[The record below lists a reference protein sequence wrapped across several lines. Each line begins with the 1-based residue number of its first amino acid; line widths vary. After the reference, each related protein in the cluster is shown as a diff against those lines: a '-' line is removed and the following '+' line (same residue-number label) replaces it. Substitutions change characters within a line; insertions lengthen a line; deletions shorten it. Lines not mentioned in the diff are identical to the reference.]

1 MEGSVIL
8 NRLQDF
14 ISIVNSKLGSG
25 YVFGGQSDQPLT
37 REVLNALV
45 KQYGRSHYY
54 FSNYSAERWLGMQF
68 YDCSGLV
75 VYTLRKMGLIP
86 KGADYSAQSLYTQLC
101 KPLQRAQ
108 LRQGDLCFNKTSTG
122 IVHVGVYMG
131 NNKVTHARGTFYGVV
146 NTIMFN
152 SFNTFGRLKYFEGVE
167 PEVQVTIEK
176 SQKKAISSTSIYE
189 KMSMQSG
196 VITTLDKGNIID
208 VEGKTDNGWYLVKY
222 LNSTGYVRRSDV
234 EDYDEL
240 FEVMQFLSNKSG
252 IGRDQWYKTAKEVKW
267 LDICFTKIAKSF
279 GFTN

>member
-86 KGADYSAQSLYTQLC
+86 KDADYSAQSLYTQLC

-176 SQKKAISSTSIYE
+176 SQKKAISSTGIYE